1 MQFQRFTYA
10 RSPKE
15 HIGYTIN
22 TDPPEAVF
30 WTTYRLKKSHI
41 KLLDKFDRTT
51 AAEIKQEIFDD
62 IKQTEQN

>member
-1 MQFQRFTYA
+1 MQYTYA

-15 HIGYTIN
+15 HIGYTLK
-22 TDPPEAVF
+22 TDPEEAVF
-30 WTTYRLKKSHI
+30 WSTYRLKKSHI
-41 KLLDKFDRTT
+41 KLLDKFDKTT